1 MSKST
6 HKRVPARSSALFR
19 LTSPRRLAEILLV
32 PRATLER
39 LVELGDANYLVRPDR
54 STGRTIEEPKPDLK
68 IVQKRFARL
77 LAQIET
83 PDYLHSG
90 VKGRSYITN
99 ASCHIAGL
107 SCIKLDIRKF
117 FPSSSSHYVQ
127 LFFEE
132 VLEYPPDV
140 ASRAKRLLTYN
151 GHLPTGGNA
160 STILSFWA
168 YKPMFDEIEALAKEH
183 GCAFTLYVDDMSLTG
198 VFANR
203 KCQQAARKIV
213 ARYGLRAHK
222 AKAFSP
228 GQPRVLTGIANTR
241 RGREVPHR
249 RARSIAR
256 LEQEEAAASTANEK
270 LKVLPGLIGKLSE
283 ASIVDPSWMAR
294 KEAAVQRRRKLKTT
308 GRAQGM
314 RVFPGPGEPPRD

>member
-1 MSKST
+1 MSTST
-6 HKRVPARSSALFR
+6 HKRVPVRASALFK

-32 PRATLER
+32 PRSTLER
-39 LVELGDANYLVRPDR
+39 LVNAGDSNYLVRPDR
-54 STGRTIEEPKPDLK
+54 KSGRIIEEPKPQLK
-68 IVQKRFARL
+68 LIHQRFARL

-99 ASCHIAGL
+99 ANAHGADHA
-107 SCIKLDIRKF
+107 CIKLDIKKF

-127 LFFEE
+127 RFFEE

-140 ASRAKRLLTYN
+140 ASRAKRLLTYD

-168 YKPMFDEIEALAKEH
+168 YKPMFDEIEALAKQHQCE
-183 GCAFTLYVDDMSLTG
+183 FTLYVDDMSITG

-203 KCQQAARKIV
+203 KCQQEARKIIS
-213 ARYGLRAHK
+213 RYALRAHK

-228 GQPRVLTGIANTR
+228 GQPRVLTGIAKTR

-249 RARSIAR
+249 RAKGIAT
-256 LEQEEAAASTANEK
+256 LEQEVAAAPTTADK
-270 LKVLPGLIGKLSE
+270 LKLLPSLIGKLSE
-283 ASIVDPSWMAR
+283 ASIVDPSWAGR
-294 KEAAVQRRRKLKTT
+294 KDAAVRGRRKLKME
-308 GRAQGM
+308 GIVG
-314 RVFPGPGEPPRD
+314 

>member
-1 MSKST
+1 MSTST
-6 HKRVPARSSALFR
+6 YKRVPVQASALFK

-32 PRATLER
+32 PRSTLER
-39 LVELGDANYLVRPDR
+39 LVNAGDSNYLVRPDR
-54 STGRTIEEPKPDLK
+54 KSGRIIEEPKPQLK
-68 IVQKRFARL
+68 LIHQRFARL

-99 ASCHIAGL
+99 ANAHGADH
-107 SCIKLDIRKF
+107 SCIKLDIKKF

-127 LFFEE
+127 RFFEE

-140 ASRAKRLLTYN
+140 ASRAKRLLTYD

-168 YKPMFDEIEALAKEH
+168 YKPMFDEIEALAKQHQCE
-183 GCAFTLYVDDMSLTG
+183 FTLYVDDMSITG

-203 KCQQAARKIV
+203 KCQQEARKIIS
-213 ARYGLRAHK
+213 RYALRAHK

-228 GQPRVLTGIANTR
+228 GQPRVLTGIAKTR

-249 RARSIAR
+249 RAKGIAM
-256 LEQEEAAASTANEK
+256 LEQKVAAAPTVADK
-270 LKVLPGLIGKLSE
+270 LKLLPSLIGKLSE
-283 ASIVDPSWMAR
+283 ASIVDPSWAAR
-294 KEAAVQRRRKLKTT
+294 KNAAIRGRRKLKME
-308 GRAQGM
+308 GKAG
-314 RVFPGPGEPPRD
+314 

>member
-1 MSKST
+1 MST
-6 HKRVPARSSALFR
+6 NTDKRVPVRASALFK

-32 PRATLER
+32 PRSTLER
-39 LVELGDANYLVRPDR
+39 LVNAGDSNYLVRPDR
-54 STGRTIEEPKPDLK
+54 KSGRTIEEPKPQLK
-68 IVQKRFARL
+68 LIHQRFARL

-99 ASCHIAGL
+99 ANAHGADHA
-107 SCIKLDIRKF
+107 CIKLDIKKF

-127 LFFEE
+127 RFFKE

-140 ASRAKRLLTYN
+140 ASRAKRLLTYA

-168 YKPMFDEIEALAKEH
+168 YKPMFDEIEALAKQHQCE
-183 GCAFTLYVDDMSLTG
+183 FTLYVNDMSITG

-203 KCQQAARKIV
+203 KCQQEARKIIS
-213 ARYGLRAHK
+213 RYALRAHK

-228 GQPRVLTGIANTR
+228 GQPRVLTGIAKTR

-249 RARSIAR
+249 RAKGIAT
-256 LEQEEAAASTANEK
+256 LEQEVAAAPTVADK
-270 LKVLPGLIGKLSE
+270 LKLLSSLIGKLSE
-283 ASIVDPSWMAR
+283 AFIVDPSWAGR
-294 KEAAVQRRRKLKTT
+294 KDAAVRGRRKLTIQVNA
-308 GRAQGM
+308 G
-314 RVFPGPGEPPRD
+314 

>member
-1 MSKST
+1 MST
-6 HKRVPARSSALFR
+6 HKRVPLKGSALFR
-19 LTSPRRLAEILLV
+19 LTSPRRLANILMV
-32 PRATLER
+32 TPTTLER
-39 LVELGDANYLVRPDR
+39 LVRWGDQNYLVRPLAQAEGKAPR
-54 STGRTIEEPKPDLK
+54 MIEEPKPQLK
-68 IVQKRFARL
+68 LIHQRFARL

-99 ASCHIAGL
+99 ANAHTADKACV
-107 SCIKLDIRKF
+107 KLDLKKF

-127 LFFEE
+127 RFFED

-140 ASRAKRLLTYN
+140 AARARQLLTYG

-168 YKPMFDEIEALAKEH
+168 YKPMFDEIATLAAEL
-183 GCAFTLYVDDMSLTG
+183 GCEFTLYVDDMSITG
-198 VFANR
+198 TFANR

-228 GQPRVLTGIANTR
+228 GQPRVHTGIAKTR

-249 RARSIAR
+249 RAKGIAQ
-256 LEQEEAAASTANEK
+256 LEQEEAAAATTADK
-270 LKVLPGLIGKLSE
+270 LKVLPSLIGKLSE
-283 ASIVDPSWMAR
+283 AAIVDPSWMPR
-294 KEAAVQRRRKLKTT
+294 KNAAVHRRRRLKVEA
-308 GRAQGM
+308 RAQG
-314 RVFPGPGEPPRD
+314 EH

>member
-1 MSKST
+1 MNT
-6 HKRVPARSSALFR
+6 HKCVPLKGSALFR

-32 PRATLER
+32 PHATLER
-39 LVELGDANYLVRPDR
+39 LVEAGDDNYLVRPDR
-54 STGRTIEEPKPDLK
+54 KSGRITEEPKPQLK
-68 IVQKRFARL
+68 LIHQRFARL

-99 ASCHIAGL
+99 ANAHGADHACV
-107 SCIKLDIRKF
+107 KLDIKKF
-117 FPSSSSHYVQ
+117 FPSSSSHHVQ
-127 LFFEE
+127 RFFED

-140 ASRAKRLLTYN
+140 ASRAKQLLTHD

-168 YKPMFDEIEALAKEH
+168 YEPMFDEIDALAREND
-183 GCAFTLYVDDMSLTG
+183 CEFTLYVDDMSITG

-203 KCQQAARKIV
+203 KFQQAARKII

-222 AKAFSP
+222 AKTFSP
-228 GQPRVLTGIANTR
+228 NQPRVLTGIAKTR

-249 RARSIAR
+249 RAKGIAQ
-256 LEQEEAAASTANEK
+256 LEQQEAEAETTADK
-270 LKVLPGLIGKLSE
+270 LRVMPSLIGKLSE
-283 ASIVDPSWMAR
+283 AAIVDPSWTAR
-294 KEAAVQRRRKLKTT
+294 KNAAVQRRRKMKAS
-308 GRAQGM
+308 G
-314 RVFPGPGEPPRD
+314 